1 MQKRLLTLII
11 FILFVGIQQLLAG
24 EIRERFE
31 KTYPLKSGGEFR
43 LKNTNGAVLI
53 TSWDRNEVKIEAEKI
68 VRAHSREEAERIM
81 KEIEINIRDSADLV
95 DVDTRLPRRHDG
107 GFWDW
112 IFNGGGTSIEVKYW
126 ITVPAQVNL
135 SAESVNGEVRAQDI
149 SGRADLETT
158 NGRVEIINASGSVN
172 AETTNGAIAVSLT
185 KVTPG
190 ETMRFG
196 TTNGRIEA
204 DFPPD
209 FAADISASTT
219 NGHVDCDFPMTVQ
232 GRIRRTSLEGRIGSA
247 SSSPVGR
254 VTLRTT
260 NGSIRIVRSPRSK

>member
-1 MQKRLLTLII
+1 MQKRS
-11 FILFVGIQQLLAG
+11 FLFVLLLLLASLQPLFAG

-53 TSWDRNEVKIEAEKI
+53 TSWDRHEVKIEAEKI
-68 VRAHSREEAERIM
+68 VRARSREDAERIM
-81 KEIEINIRDSADLV
+81 KEIEINIRDSAELV
-95 DVDTRLPRRHDG
+95 DVDTRLPRRSDG

-112 IFNGGGTSIEVKYW
+112 VFNSGSTSIEVKYW

-135 SAESVNGEVRAQDI
+135 TAESVNGEVRAQDI

-158 NGRVEIINASGSVN
+158 NGRVEVINASGSVN
-172 AETTNGAIAVSLT
+172 AETTNGAIEVSLT

-190 ETMRFG
+190 ETMRFA

-232 GRIRRTSLEGRIGSA
+232 GRIRRTSLEGRIGSGN
-247 SSSPVGR
+247 SSSMGR
-254 VTLRTT
+254 VTFRTT
-260 NGSIRIVRSPRSK
+260 NGSIAIRRK